1 MPPHDIATRAQAL
14 TLKLLGVSNQDI
26 QRLTGIHPRTVHNIM
41 DRAIERGL
49 DLNNP
54 TILEIHVRDGPRPGR
69 PKKKREQLKEQ
80 LVEQSTAVEER
91 EHRPLIALPSASR
104 RRSNL
109 ISTPLVNAFTNVGV
123 VILL

>member
-80 LVEQSTAVEER
+80 LVEQVTVAG

-104 RRSNL
+104 GHSNL
-109 ISTPLVNAFTNVGV
+109 TTCAPLVVAITDLEI
-123 VILL
+123 VISL

>member
-1 MPPHDIATRAQAL
+1 MPAHDIATRAQAL

-69 PKKKREQLKEQ
+69 PKKKREELKEQ
-80 LVEQSTAVEER
+80 LVEQGTVAG

-104 RRSNL
+104 GHSNFEFH
-109 ISTPLVNAFTNVGV
+109 ISCGYLC
-123 VILL
+123 

>member
-54 TILEIHVRDGPRPGR
+54 VILEVHVRDGPRPGR
-69 PKKKREQLKEQ
+69 PKKKREQL
-80 LVEQSTAVEER
+80 VEQNTVVG
-91 EHRPLIALPSASR
+91 EHRSLIALPSVGMRNCQIDHVSSR
-104 RRSNL
+104 
-109 ISTPLVNAFTNVGV
+109 
-123 VILL
+123 LLC

>member
-54 TILEIHVRDGPRPGR
+54 TILEMHVRDGPRPGR
-69 PKKKREQLKEQ
+69 PKKKKKQPEENTV
-80 LVEQSTAVEER
+80 VE
-91 EHRPLIALPSASR
+91 EHRPLIALPSAS
-104 RRSNL
+104 L
-109 ISTPLVNAFTNVGV
+109 EKD
-123 VILL
+123 